1 MAAENDE
8 WPEEG
13 EIVVCVISEVKK
25 NGAYATIEKY
35 GNKEGFIFVGEIAA
49 GWVKNIRGFVRKGQR
64 VAAKVIKVK
73 KDRKAVE
80 LSLKSVSE
88 ERRREAMQKWK
99 NENRATQLL
108 GIVGDRVK
116 WSESET
122 SEMSNELVESFG
134 DLYTSFEECAIDEA
148 ALKDSGFKGDWCKVF
163 IELAVENIIPP
174 FVNIRGFFEIQVV
187 TEDGIEVIREA
198 LSAAEEAGTDIE
210 EETVLTCHY
219 DGAPRYRI
227 EIKAPDYKSA
237 ESAWQAAEASA
248 IPLVESAGGTVVAQ
262 RS

>member
-73 KDRKAVE
+73 KDRQAVE

-210 EETVLTCHY
+210 EETVVTCHY

-237 ESAWQAAEASA
+237 ETAWQAAEASA

>member
-8 WPEEG
+8 WPQEG

-73 KDRKAVE
+73 KDRQAVE

-122 SEMSNELVESFG
+122 SEMSKELVEVFG
-134 DLYTSFEECAIDEA
+134 DLYTSFEECAIDET
-148 ALKDSGFKGDWCKVF
+148 ALNDSGFKGDWCKVF

-187 TEDGIEVIREA
+187 SEDGIEVIREA

-210 EETVLTCHY
+210 EETVVTCHY

-237 ESAWQAAEASA
+237 ETAWQAAEASA
-248 IPLVESAGGTVVAQ
+248 IPLVESAGGTVVAE

>member
-1 MAAENDE
+1 MAAENDD

-25 NGAYATIEKY
+25 NGAYATLENY
-35 GNKEGFIFVGEIAA
+35 GNKVGFIFVGEIAA

-64 VAAKVIKVK
+64 MAAKVIKVK
-73 KDRKAVE
+73 KDRQTVE

-88 ERRREAMQKWK
+88 ERRRDAMQKWK

-122 SEMSNELVESFG
+122 SEMSKELVEAFG
-134 DLYTSFEECAIDEA
+134 DLYTSFEECAIDAE
-148 ALKDSGFKGDWCKVF
+148 ALKDSGFTGDWCKVF

-174 FVNIRGFFEIQVV
+174 FVNIRGFFDIQVV
-187 TEDGIEVIREA
+187 SEDGIEVIREA

-237 ESAWQAAEASA
+237 ETAWQAAEASA
-248 IPLVESAGGTVVAQ
+248 IPVVESAGGTVVAE

>member
-1 MAAENDE
+1 MSAENDE

-73 KDRKAVE
+73 KDRQAVE

-122 SEMSNELVESFG
+122 SEMSKELVESFG

-148 ALKDSGFKGDWCKVF
+148 ALKDSGFKGDWCKIF

-187 TEDGIEVIREA
+187 SEDGIEVIREA
-198 LSAAEEAGTDIE
+198 LSAAEEAGTDID
-210 EETVLTCHY
+210 EETVVTCHY

-227 EIKAPDYKSA
+227 EIRAPDYKSA
-237 ESAWQAAEASA
+237 ETAWQAAEASA
-248 IPLVESAGGTVVAQ
+248 MPLVKSAGGTVVAQ

>member
-1 MAAENDE
+1 MSADNDD

-13 EIVVCVISEVKK
+13 EIVVCVITEVKK
-25 NGAYATIEKY
+25 NGAYATLDNY
-35 GNKEGFIFVGEIAA
+35 GDKVGFIFVGEIAA

-64 VAAKVIKVK
+64 MAAKVMKVK
-73 KDRKAVE
+73 KDRKTVE

-122 SEMSNELVESFG
+122 SDMSKELVEAFG

-148 ALKDSGFKGDWCKVF
+148 ALKDLGFKGDWCKVF

-174 FVNIRGFFEIQVV
+174 FVNIRGFFDIQVV
-187 TEDGIEVIREA
+187 SEDGIEIIREA
-198 LSAAEEAGTDIE
+198 LSAAEEAGTDAK
-210 EETVLTCHY
+210 EETVATCHY

-227 EIKAPDYKSA
+227 EIRAPDYKSA
-237 ESAWQAAEASA
+237 ENAWRAAESSA
-248 IPLVESAGGTVVAQ
+248 IPVVKNAGGTVVAE
-262 RS
+262 RV

>member
-73 KDRKAVE
+73 KDRQAVE

-210 EETVLTCHY
+210 EETVVTCHY

-237 ESAWQAAEASA
+237 ETAWQAAEASA
-248 IPLVESAGGTVVAQ
+248 VPLVESAGGTVVAQ

>member
-35 GNKEGFIFVGEIAA
+35 DNKEGFIFVGEIAA

-73 KDRKAVE
+73 KDRQAVE

-108 GIVGDRVK
+108 GIVGDRVS

-122 SEMSNELVESFG
+122 AEMSKELVESFG

-187 TEDGIEVIREA
+187 SEDGIEVIREA

-210 EETVLTCHY
+210 EETVVTCHY

-237 ESAWQAAEASA
+237 ETAWQAAESSA
-248 IPLVESAGGTVVAQ
+248 IPLVESAGGTVVAE

>member
-73 KDRKAVE
+73 KDRQAVE

-122 SEMSNELVESFG
+122 SEMSKELVESFG

-187 TEDGIEVIREA
+187 SEDGIEVIREA

-210 EETVLTCHY
+210 EETVVTCHY

-237 ESAWQAAEASA
+237 ETAWQAAEASA

>member
-73 KDRKAVE
+73 KDRQAVE

-210 EETVLTCHY
+210 EETIVTCHY

-237 ESAWQAAEASA
+237 ETAWQAAEASA